1 MHKILCVED
10 SQETIHILENALAG
24 HHLAFATTVSQAL
37 NILNNDH
44 FSMMLLDVELP
55 DGNGFE
61 VLAVSAERLK
71 NTPVIFLTGRRDFAS
86 KVSAFSLGADDF
98 IEKPFDPKEL
108 KLRVDSKLRKMSANQ
123 QQGEES
129 YKVGNLVC
137 NPQEQRIYTDQ
148 AENKFIDLTS
158 LEFRIF
164 YLLSR
169 TPNKIF
175 SRAEILDRLWGNS
188 YSVSER
194 AVDVHISNLRKKLL
208 KTNVGIEAVISSGY
222 RIKVTDQQKA
232 I

>member
-1 MHKILCVED
+1 MNKILCVED
-10 SQETIHILENALAG
+10 SPETIQILETALTG
-24 HHLAFATTVSQAL
+24 HHLSFATTIQQAL
-37 NILNNDH
+37 QLLNNDH
-44 FSMMLLDVELP
+44 FNMLLLDVELP

-71 NTPVIFLTGRRDFAS
+71 NTGVIFLTGRRDFAS

-108 KLRVDSKLRKMSANQ
+108 KLRVDSKLRKMSSNT

-129 YKVGNLVC
+129 YRVGNLVC
-137 NPQEQRIYTDQ
+137 NPQEQRLYTDQ
-148 AENKFIDLTS
+148 AEKKFIDLTS

-208 KTNVGIEAVISSGY
+208 PTNVGIEAVISSGY
-222 RIKVTDQQKA
+222 RIKVNDKK
-232 I
+232 